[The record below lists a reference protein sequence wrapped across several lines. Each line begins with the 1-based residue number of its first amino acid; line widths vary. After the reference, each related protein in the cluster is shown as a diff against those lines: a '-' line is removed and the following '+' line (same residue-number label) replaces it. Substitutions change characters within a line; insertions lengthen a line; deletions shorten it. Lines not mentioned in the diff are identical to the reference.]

1 MEFVLTLWSS
11 YSALHLYLLFGYYC
25 RDGSGPNCEVSREV
39 GLAICEAFVE
49 ADKVCGHLQGS
60 VYGVRGGGYSSGR
73 VSIAS

>member
-1 MEFVLTLWSS
+1 MEFCFNVMKFLLCVKFV
-11 YSALHLYLLFGYYC
+11 LLFVYYC

-60 VYGVRGGGYSSGR
+60 VYGVRGGGYSSAL